1 MGQVYKCGLFTLASN
16 LSDDDQPW
24 IPPKPPPSGALV
36 WTENSHK
43 AWVVKL
49 LTNSPLASR
58 GWCLQERHLSPRL
71 IHVYH
76 NQVWVW
82 ECSTQVRG
90 ANSSGA
96 IYSSG
101 LRDHNLSWRKQNLT
115 RDSSLSQYQLL
126 DCWAKLIT
134 DYTKRQLTNESDRLA
149 AIPGIE
155 RRLQPLLSCVYY
167 AGIWES
173 DYSGLLLYCGSV
185 LRTAIHRFYAPGGI
199 PLERLI
205 GKYHPS
211 DTPTW
216 SWAASDK
223 PVRFLSQYSRHERG
237 EPSDWEATGKVYTE
251 LGEISYH
258 SASSNQSNHA
268 GSHIRLRAHLL
279 FGLPNYVSFDNFL
292 RHKHEMGEKAFQ
304 VKETSRDEAT
314 KLLFVILGVTRRGD
328 SWNYDWDYGFGIILA
343 PSELYKGIC
352 TTWYMD

>member
-1 MGQVYKCGLFTLASN
+1 MGQVYECGLFTLASN

-24 IPPKPPPSGALV
+24 LPPKPPPSGALV

-82 ECSTQVRG
+82 ECSTQVRA

-101 LRDHNLSWRKQNLT
+101 LRDHDLSWRKQNLT

-149 AIPGIE
+149 AISGIE
-155 RRLQPLLSCVYY
+155 CRLQP
-167 AGIWES
+167 
-173 DYSGLLLYCGSV
+173 
-185 LRTAIHRFYAPGGI
+185 
-199 PLERLI
+199 
-205 GKYHPS
+205 
-211 DTPTW
+211 
-216 SWAASDK
+216 
-223 PVRFLSQYSRHERG
+223 
-237 EPSDWEATGKVYTE
+237 
-251 LGEISYH
+251 
-258 SASSNQSNHA
+258 N
-268 GSHIRLRAHLL
+268 
-279 FGLPNYVSFDNFL
+279 
-292 RHKHEMGEKAFQ
+292 
-304 VKETSRDEAT
+304 
-314 KLLFVILGVTRRGD
+314 
-328 SWNYDWDYGFGIILA
+328 IIQC
-343 PSELYKGIC
+343 SI
-352 TTWYMD
+352 TQ